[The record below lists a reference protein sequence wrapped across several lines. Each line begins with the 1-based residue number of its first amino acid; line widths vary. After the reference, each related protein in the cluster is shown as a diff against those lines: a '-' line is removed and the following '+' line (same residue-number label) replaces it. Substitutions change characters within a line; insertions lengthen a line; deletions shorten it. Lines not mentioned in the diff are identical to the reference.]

1 MTRIERMEV
10 DVAAARS
17 SLEGMLL
24 GSYLDSFNVS
34 SLQVALRFINAAA
47 CPDKSLYVDLSFSC
61 AAALLDGLASS
72 SNVGNVDF
80 FVGRAMF
87 LPKIYGKIG
96 LEISGVDLDSEGR
109 LVLSMGDSLIEL
121 VATDE
126 DVGVEDSVWQVAMER
141 PTGSG
146 PSLGDSISCVSMGNS
161 IIFMLGAERQ
171 L

>member
-10 DVAAARS
+10 DVAAALS

-34 SLQVALRFINAAA
+34 SLQVTLRLINASA

-61 AAALLDGLASS
+61 AVTLRDGLTSPG
-72 SNVGNVDF
+72 NVGNVDF
-80 FVGRAMF
+80 FVGRAVF
-87 LPKIYGKIG
+87 LPEVYGKIG
-96 LEISGVDLDSEGR
+96 VEVSGVELDSEGR
-109 LVLSMGDSLIEL
+109 LALSMGDSVIEL

-126 DVGVEDSVWQVAMER
+126 DVGIEDSVWQVVMER

-146 PSLGDSISCVSMGNS
+146 PCLGGSLSCVSMGNAV
-161 IIFMLGAERQ
+161 IFMLGAER
-171 L
+171 